1 MGLLDDAIREHLQL
15 KLRHGADPAEVARL
29 EHEALAP
36 VPRDR
41 RARAA
46 AAGEPRDEPARP
58 DRSGQPT
65 AEYDVAAAHA
75 AEMATRKPAPN
86 GRESA
91 TAARPLADRAVDE
104 DLAGETPDVFHE
116 TPEHDRLW
124 FEQKP
129 PSKFDF

>member
-15 KLRHGADPAEVARL
+15 KLRHGTDPAEVTRL
-29 EHEALAP
+29 EDEALSP

-41 RARAA
+41 KYRSQAA
-46 AAGEPRDEPARP
+46 LEAAKQAPKPEAGKP
-58 DRSGQPT
+58 DPKRERSETALQPT
-65 AEYDVAAAHA
+65 AEYDVAAAYA
-75 AEMATRKPAPN
+75 AENSAGEPSTN
-86 GRESA
+86 GHGSD
-91 TAARPLADRAVDE
+91 PLE
-104 DLAGETPDVFHE
+104 ETPDFLDE